1 MKQCNDKEDKLL
13 GGDYCQKEMDNDNF
27 DDEVILLSD
36 MTMLK
41 DEFMDWFHFYFVF
54 HYQKLKNAEKT
65 IKKQKGI
72 DFQSLFLFSAFS
84 SKKSY
89 LITRKKIVEKTFFL
103 NSHGCRTLIKKIS
116 FFLLFR
122 WFRMSNI
129 LFSSTKKGFFS
140 VKKKHRIVKI

>member
-1 MKQCNDKEDKLL
+1 
-13 GGDYCQKEMDNDNF
+13 MDNDNF
-27 DDEVILLSD
+27 DEVILLSD

-89 LITRKKIVEKTFFL
+89 LITKNYQKKFWQKKFF
-103 NSHGCRTLIKKIS
+103 
-116 FFLLFR
+116 
-122 WFRMSNI
+122 
-129 LFSSTKKGFFS
+129 
-140 VKKKHRIVKI
+140 